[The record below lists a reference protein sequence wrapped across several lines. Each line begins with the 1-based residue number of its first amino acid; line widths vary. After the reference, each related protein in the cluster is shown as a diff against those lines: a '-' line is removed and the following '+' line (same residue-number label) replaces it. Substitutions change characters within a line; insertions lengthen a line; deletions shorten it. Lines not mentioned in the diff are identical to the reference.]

1 MIKEKQV
8 CSFEQAKLFKEF
20 GLLPEQTLFNYFESS
35 VGVVLLLRVNSELL
49 PNEYPAYTVSELQIM
64 DGSLG
69 NIDKSVLKSHEGQ
82 YYTQVSFD
90 PDVPHSEQF
99 RYFDTLA
106 ECWACKLLT
115 LLKKEFITVQE
126 CMDRLNK

>member
-1 MIKEKQV
+1 MVKEKQV

-20 GLLPEQTLFNYFESS
+20 GLLPKETLFMYYESS
-35 VGVVLLLRVNSELL
+35 VGLVLLNRIESEIL

-69 NIDKSVLKSHEGQ
+69 NIEKSVLKSH
-82 YYTQVSFD
+82 
-90 PDVPHSEQF
+90 SEQF
-99 RYFDTLA
+99 YTHVSCDPNIPYSEQFKYFDTLA

-115 LLKKEFITVQE
+115 MLKKEFVTVQE